1 MSFPPRAG
9 IRLSHAVQRETCRTE
24 YAELAALFFIH
35 AMAMGMWFVPLAT
48 VLPAYGYGDIK
59 SYVFATSAV
68 AAFISPLIF
77 GALADQRLAPVRVL
91 RWLSLA
97 TAGAMALATTAISQ
111 QWGQGWVL
119 VFCLLHALCSAPT
132 WSISTTIVLSRLS
145 DAKRQFGPIRAMATL
160 GWMVGC
166 WIIGF
171 MHADRSSMAGYGGV
185 TVWLVVTLF
194 TFALPVVNPPVSTE
208 KLTWSQ
214 RLGLDA
220 WQLLRNRD
228 DRVVF
233 ITAALFNM
241 PLCAFYQFTPVHLT
255 QLGLDRTSSWMTLG
269 QVTEIIAMLG
279 LAWLLRR
286 WRLKWIFLT
295 GIGIAVL
302 RYVLSAMDGV
312 GWLLAGVT
320 LHGFAF
326 TLFYITAQL
335 YLEQRVD
342 PVFRGRAQALLQ
354 FMLGGVGNLLGY
366 LGTEV
371 WFRHTTVNGTTNW
384 PLFWNGLAA
393 VVAVVFVFFAV
404 LYRGRKLS

>member
-1 MSFPPRAG
+1 
-9 IRLSHAVQRETCRTE
+9 
-24 YAELAALFFIH
+24 
-35 AMAMGMWFVPLAT
+35 MGMWFVPLAT
-48 VLPAYGYGDIK
+48 VLPAYGYGEIK

-111 QWGQGWVL
+111 RWGTGWVL
-119 VFCLLHALCSAPT
+119 VFCQLHALCSAPT

-171 MHADRSSMAGYGGV
+171 MHADRNSLAGYGGV
-185 TVWLVVTLF
+185 TVWLLVVLF

-233 ITAALFNM
+233 ITAALFNI

-286 WRLKWIFLT
+286 WRLKWIFLV

-302 RYVLSAMDGV
+302 RYVLCAMDGV

-335 YLEQRVD
+335 YLEQRID
-342 PVFRGRAQALLQ
+342 PSFRGRAQALLQ
-354 FMLGGVGNLLGY
+354 LMLGGVGNLLGY

-371 WFRHTTVNGTTNW
+371 WFKHTTVNGTTNW
-384 PLFWNGLAA
+384 PLFWNGLAG
-393 VVAVVFVFFAV
+393 VVALVFVFFAA
-404 LYRGRKLS
+404 LYRGRKLG

>member
-1 MSFPPRAG
+1 M
-9 IRLSHAVQRETCRTE
+9 QRETRWSE
-24 YAELAALFFIH
+24 YAELAALYFIH

-48 VLPAYGYGDIK
+48 VLPAYGYGEIT
-59 SYVFATSAV
+59 SYVFATSAI

-77 GALADQRLAPVRVL
+77 GALADRHLAPVRVL

-111 QWGQGWVL
+111 RWGVGWVL
-119 VFCLLHALCSAPT
+119 VFCQLHALCSAPT
-132 WSISTTIVLSRLS
+132 WSLSTTIVLSRLS
-145 DAKRQFGPIRAMATL
+145 DAKREFGPIRAMATL

-166 WIIGF
+166 WIIGW
-171 MHADRSSMAGYGGV
+171 MHADRNSLAGYGGV
-185 TVWLVVTLF
+185 TVWLLMTLF
-194 TFALPVVNPPVSTE
+194 TFALPVVNPPASTE
-208 KLTWSQ
+208 KLTWTQ

-220 WQLLRNRD
+220 WKLLRNRD

-279 LAWLLRR
+279 LAGLLTRF
-286 WRLKWIFLT
+286 RLKQIFLV

-302 RYVLSAMDGV
+302 RYILCAFDGV

-326 TLFYITAQL
+326 TLFYINAQL
-335 YLEQRVD
+335 YLEQRLD
-342 PVFRGRAQALLQ
+342 PAFRGRAQALFQL
-354 FMLGGVGNLLGY
+354 MLGGVGNLFGY
-366 LGTEV
+366 LGTEA
-371 WFRHTTVNGTTNW
+371 WFKATTVAGKTNW
-384 PLFWNGLAA
+384 PLFWNGLA
-393 VVAVVFVFFAV
+393 VAVAFVFVIFAV
-404 LYRGRKLS
+404 LYRGRKETPQTSDSVTQ